1 MNELFYE
8 LYGIEDL
15 GFCEEFLSLEEEE
28 EMYDRMERE
37 QKASRRYRAEVAAE
51 VRTEEAEVETE
62 AEAV

>member
-1 MNELFYE
+1 MNELFFE
-8 LYGIEDL
+8 MYGIEDL
-15 GFCEEFLSLEEEE
+15 DFSEEFLSFEEE